1 MEGRKEMKYTV
12 RKEEGILN
20 SKVGKF
26 LQLLII
32 VFLSVLAMLA
42 FKPLQSTIY
51 ASSYNG
57 NQSETTDGSGSSWG
71 NTQWDYSQVGYR
83 VYLYNVNTG
92 SVISDVKDIVGTTPH
107 GNKAYSSTRKGGGN
121 VSGVIVGYPDYGHGA
136 MPSPFNG
143 STLHGSALR
152 AWFTGNNN
160 ANGNKFIWKVF
171 HKKYTS
177 LPEGTYLIM
186 EDLMWRTVPNT
197 TDRSGNSTSDVFYG
211 TYNNL
216 CNDYYPHSSYINPEM
231 SGGYAYYKNDNYW
244 RSWHTWLPNALVL
257 DNAEDAAKL
266 GLTVPA
272 DAKARMFSTLGNQGL
287 GMHAFHVAGSDSIT
301 HTWDKKNCPKTP
313 GKAPD
318 DTSLY
323 PAHDSDDPNYNCH
336 IVKLYYDLKDDG
348 KTPDETKPRVK
359 DKNCFYRDL
368 TCTKIEVEDEEEVGY
383 RVMDWSTSY
392 SSGNEWENVTHW
404 SEVPTPIQKA
414 TKKTL
419 LSIHTHTNASLS
431 SRALFFCLFLEVC
444 RTAYF
449 SIEHLAVCAVYPFP
463 QHHGFPSS

>member
-1 MEGRKEMKYTV
+1 MKYTV

-32 VFLSVLAMLA
+32 VFLSVLAVLA

-57 NQSETTDGSGSSWG
+57 SQSDTANGGGGSWG
-71 NTQWDYSQVGYR
+71 NTNWNYSQVGYR
-83 VYLYNVNTG
+83 VYLYNINTG
-92 SVISDVKDIVGTTPH
+92 SVISDVVDIVGTSPH
-107 GNKAYSSTRKGGGN
+107 GNINFYSTRKGGG
-121 VSGVIVGYPDYGHGA
+121 SASSQIVGYPDYGHGT

-143 STLHGSALR
+143 STLHGSALK
-152 AWFTGNNN
+152 AWFTGDNMH
-160 ANGNKFIWKVF
+160 NGNKFIWKVF
-171 HKKYTS
+171 HKRPTD
-177 LPEGTYLIM
+177 LPEGTYCIL

-197 TDRSGNSTSDVFYG
+197 TAKSGNSTSDVFYG

-231 SGGYAYYKNDNYW
+231 SGGYAYYKNDSYW
-244 RSWHTWLPNALVL
+244 KSWHTWLPNALVL
-257 DNAEDAAKL
+257 DDAEDAAKL

-272 DAKARMFSTLGNQGL
+272 DA
-287 GMHAFHVAGSDSIT
+287 IT

-463 QHHGFPSS
+463 